1 MDRGRHGVGNTWSF
15 IHLGHFAWGYWRER
29 GSFLSFFFSSL
40 TSTHIP
46 RDWEQLLLPPRIMK
60 NYNLEYLWYIQDSSI
75 CQKNPGGQDTDTI
88 APSLLLFPAP
98 LPELPPP
105 QSSLTT
111 HSAVPTCTM
120 YLHAL
125 MKKAQLGDS

>member
-1 MDRGRHGVGNTWSF
+1 MEWETHGV
-15 IHLGHFAWGYWRER
+15 L
-29 GSFLSFFFSSL
+29 SFLVILLGGTGEKGEVFSLTFFFSSL

-46 RDWEQLLLPPRIMK
+46 RDWEQLLLPPCIMK

-75 CQKNPGGQDTDTI
+75 CQKNPGGQDTDSI
-88 APSLLLFPAP
+88 APSLLLFPEP